1 MSAFISKCLPSMSPR
16 ETRRPRGAAGF
27 VMRWRWLEPNDLL
40 QRQKSAELRWILHT
54 PWPPAMHPNSM
65 DVFALPIS
73 AFDMSLLPESA
84 RAAGTREFRDA
95 VAAFLESGF
104 REMGVTGQ
112 VVTTP
117 DTIQVTWA
125 PPETDPIDTGIEMLR
140 RGQTCEGCQRFDL
153 LRALTPI
160 PGSSC

>member
-1 MSAFISKCLPSMSPR
+1 
-16 ETRRPRGAAGF
+16 
-27 VMRWRWLEPNDLL
+27 
-40 QRQKSAELRWILHT
+40 
-54 PWPPAMHPNSM
+54 MHPNPM
-65 DVFALPIS
+65 DVIALPVS

-84 RAAGTREFRDA
+84 RSAGTREFRDA
-95 VAAFLESGF
+95 VTAFLESGF

-125 PPETDPIDTGIEMLR
+125 PPEIDPIDTRIAMLR
-140 RGQTCEGCQRFDL
+140 RSQTWEGCQRLDL

>member
-1 MSAFISKCLPSMSPR
+1 
-16 ETRRPRGAAGF
+16 
-27 VMRWRWLEPNDLL
+27 
-40 QRQKSAELRWILHT
+40 
-54 PWPPAMHPNSM
+54 M
-65 DVFALPIS
+65 DVFALPFS

-84 RAAGTREFRDA
+84 RSAGTWEFRNA
-95 VAAFLESGF
+95 VTAVFESGF

-140 RGQTCEGCQRFDL
+140 RGQTWEGCQRLHL